1 MKKLLIC
8 ASAIGL
14 SAGVVYWLYKKEQTK
29 NTASKAVDNKAD
41 LETKIQE
48 EDIPHDPNVVEAMY
62 QAKNETA
69 HTICE
74 RHAEAAEVL
83 KDAYRNIMDD
93 FVEDFSVVENEETK
107 AVLSDDNTVSI
118 MNELDSISDELD
130 NLLK

>member
-1 MKKLLIC
+1 MKKLLIY

-29 NTASKAVDNKAD
+29 NTASKSVDNKAD

-48 EDIPHDPNVVEAMY
+48 EDIPQEPNVVEAMY

-74 RHAEAAEVL
+74 RHAEAADVL
-83 KDAYRNIMDD
+83 KDAYRNIMED
-93 FVEDFSVVENEETK
+93 FVEDFSVVENEETT
-107 AVLSDDNTVSI
+107 AVPSNDKTVSI

>member
-1 MKKLLIC
+1 MKKLLIY

-29 NTASKAVDNKAD
+29 NTASKSVDNKAD

-48 EDIPHDPNVVEAMY
+48 EDIPQEPNVVEAMY

-83 KDAYRNIMDD
+83 KDAYRNIIGR
-93 FVEDFSVVENEETK
+93 FC
-107 AVLSDDNTVSI
+107 
-118 MNELDSISDELD
+118 
-130 NLLK
+130 